1 MLAATQNYIPVGT
14 SEAGLCLT
22 AENWQ
27 EAKVNT
33 LSFSLEFLLYKPGIA
48 LLKNIPSLSK
58 YLGWSG
64 AIILNASSL
73 KANREGTY
81 LLKSPFDGSKT
92 KVTAVELVELIQ
104 HLNPNAVILP
114 KKILQDCPQIWTI
127 LNESIM
133 PFFNEEELNQYQPTQ
148 EHGIYFNEANESL
161 LTKWAHLPR
170 YVMGNFNAESIHH
183 LRAQGVE
190 FIETDEPVN
199 AGFHGK
205 VYSQEG
211 EIDLTSKATEMQ
223 FEIIDSV
230 CTCPVCNQ
238 QFTKAYLHHL
248 IEHTP
253 LLCQRFLIQHN
264 VFWMAN

>member
-1 MLAATQNYIPVGT
+1 MLATTQSYIPVGT

-22 AENWQ
+22 AANWQ

-48 LLKNIPSLSK
+48 LLKKISLSK

-73 KANREGTY
+73 SANREGTY

-92 KVTAVELVELIQ
+92 KLSAMELVELIV
-104 HLNPNAVILP
+104 HLNPDAVILP
-114 KKILQDCPQIWTI
+114 KKILQDCPQLWTI
-127 LNESIM
+127 LKKSIM
-133 PFFNEEELNQYQPTQ
+133 PFFNAEELSQYQPSQ
-148 EHGIYFNEANESL
+148 EHGVYFHETDASL
-161 LTKWAHLPR
+161 LEKWAQVPR
-170 YVMGNFNAESIHH
+170 YVMGDFNAESINH

-190 FIETDEPVN
+190 YIETDAPVN
-199 AGFHGK
+199 AAFNGK
-205 VYSQEG
+205 VYSRQG
-211 EIDLTSKATEMQ
+211 EIDLTNKVTEIQ
-223 FEIIDSV
+223 FEPIDST
-230 CTCPVCNQ
+230 CTCPVCTQ
-238 QFTKAYLHHL
+238 QFTKAYFHHL

>member
-1 MLAATQNYIPVGT
+1 MLATAQNYIPIGT

-27 EAKVNT
+27 EAKVST

-48 LLKNIPSLSK
+48 LLKKIPSLSK

-104 HLNPNAVILP
+104 HLNPDAVILP

-133 PFFNEEELNQYQPTQ
+133 RFFNAEELSQHQLTQ
-148 EHGIYFNEANESL
+148 EHGVYFSDANDSL
-161 LTKWAHLPR
+161 LAQWANVPR
-170 YVMGNFNAESIHH
+170 YVMGDFNAESIRH
-183 LRAQGVE
+183 LRTQGVE
-190 FIETDEPVN
+190 FIETDEPVK
-199 AGFHGK
+199 AAFHGK
-205 VYSQEG
+205 VYSQQG
-211 EIDLTSKATEMQ
+211 EIDLTNKVTEMQ
-223 FEIIDSV
+223 FEIIDSA
-230 CTCPVCNQ
+230 CTCPVCTQ
-238 QFTKAYLHHL
+238 QFTKAYFHHL